1 MSNEELTGN
10 IKGLSPSEKK
20 ELLRLYRR
28 PRQDELVSHDL
39 ARELFTLGSNLRR
52 RLGILLSRKGSVEA
66 VFVGTKDILYLPEFG
81 RLRVGTGRLRGLR
94 LIYTDLSHGDEVKIP
109 QDILTDLEKLRLDA
123 VCGVK
128 ELPGGLKTS
137 WAHIV
142 VSQDV
147 TSRSIQQEKDIKG
160 VPDFDFAEFANELE
174 AELGRVVNPSKGK
187 VVSKKVRAYL
197 VGVYDKRIKFYQ
209 ESFDELVEL
218 AKSAGV
224 EIAGR
229 AIQRRTPDERT
240 LLGKG
245 KLEEVVLECLRC
257 EAELLVFDGELTP
270 SQWRSITNQ
279 TSLKVIDRSMLILDI
294 FAQRATSSDG
304 RVQVE
309 LAQLKYTLPR
319 LVEKD
324 TGLSRLSGGI
334 GGRGPGETKLEI
346 SRRRVRDKIT
356 ELERRIDSLS
366 SERSLKRQRR
376 EENKIPL
383 ISIVGYTNVGKSTLF
398 NRLTSSSVIAEN
410 KLFATLDTSQRKLYI
425 PPRNENEQ
433 AIHAVLSDT
442 VGFIRDL
449 PEELSNAFR
458 ATLEEVTFA
467 RVLIHV
473 LDAADPNL
481 ALRVEAVY
489 KVLNEL
495 EVINTPCITV
505 LNKKDQVTPEAL
517 SVLCE
522 EYDAIAVSALSGE
535 GCQELMQK
543 IRFVLSTTRVTE
555 VEQPADNDF
564 SFE

>member
-39 ARELFTLGSNLRR
+39 ARELYTLGASLRR
-52 RLGILLSRKGSVEA
+52 RLGLLISRKGGVEA
-66 VFVGTKDILYLPEFG
+66 VFVGTKDILYLPELSRMRAG
-81 RLRVGTGRLRGLR
+81 EGRLRGLR

-128 ELPGGLKTS
+128 ELPGGLYTS

-142 VSQDV
+142 VAQEV
-147 TSRSIQQEKDIKG
+147 TVRSINQEKNIRG
-160 VPDFDFAEFANELE
+160 VPDFDFSVFATELE
-174 AELGRVVNPSKGK
+174 SELGRIVNPSKGK
-187 VVSKKVRAYL
+187 VVARKTRAYL
-197 VGVYDKRIKFYQ
+197 VGVYDKRVRFYQ

-218 AKSAGV
+218 ARSAGV
-224 EIAGR
+224 EIAGKTV
-229 AIQRRTPDERT
+229 QRRTPDERT

-257 EAELLVFDGELTP
+257 EAEMLIFDGELTP

-356 ELERRIDSLS
+356 DLEERITGLS
-366 SERSLKRQRR
+366 AERALKRQRR
-376 EENKIPL
+376 EESKIPL

-398 NRLTSSSVIAEN
+398 NRLTSSQVIVEN
-410 KLFATLDTSQRKLYI
+410 KLFATLDTSQRKLFI
-425 PPRNENEQ
+425 PARTEHELPLRT
-433 AIHAVLSDT
+433 VLSDT
-442 VGFIRDL
+442 VGFIREL

-467 RVLIHV
+467 RILIHV
-473 LDAADPNL
+473 LDASDPNL
-481 ALRVEAVY
+481 PRRVEAVY
-489 KVLNEL
+489 AVLTDL
-495 EVINTPCITV
+495 EVMDTPCITV
-505 LNKKDQVTPEAL
+505 LNKKDQVSPEVL
-517 SVLCE
+517 KSLCE
-522 EYDAIAVSALSGE
+522 QYDAIAVSALSGE
-535 GCQELMQK
+535 GCDEVLGK
-543 IRFVLSTTRVTE
+543 IRSVLTS
-555 VEQPADNDF
+555 
-564 SFE
+564 S